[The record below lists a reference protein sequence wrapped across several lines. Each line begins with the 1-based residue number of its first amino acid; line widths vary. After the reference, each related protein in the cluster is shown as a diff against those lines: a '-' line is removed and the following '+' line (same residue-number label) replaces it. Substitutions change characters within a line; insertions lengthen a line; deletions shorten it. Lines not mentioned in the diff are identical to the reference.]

1 MKSSNN
7 RGKIFV
13 TAVLAGSLLVGSPA
27 YAESDEQLDV
37 SAGTTPDSVF
47 YTIDQLNERLQL
59 SITSD
64 DEKKADLLLAYAQE
78 RLSESNEMVQQG
90 KDEYVNKLID
100 QYTETLSKA
109 EDQIAKVVSS
119 NDVSKETKQKFAEKL
134 DRATDYNKDIEEKLD
149 EKTQLMLKE
158 KRIEAKVVASLIEG
172 LDVESV
178 RKMRE
183 SGFGFGEIVKIQA
196 IAKASG
202 KTVDEIASY
211 AEQGKDFAA
220 ISQSVGLKSTDVLA
234 KSLEE
239 KEEKLEKALEEAE

>member
-158 KRIEAKVVASLIEG
+158 KRIEAKVVASL
-172 LDVESV
+172 L
-178 RKMRE
+178 
-183 SGFGFGEIVKIQA
+183 
-196 IAKASG
+196 
-202 KTVDEIASY
+202 
-211 AEQGKDFAA
+211 KDWM
-220 ISQSVGLKSTDVLA
+220 
-234 KSLEE
+234 
-239 KEEKLEKALEEAE
+239 